1 MMAMQTEDDPT
12 DQRILL
18 LRSARAL
25 KRAEVLLT
33 LLAYLSR
40 KEPRR
45 KRIVDKEIE
54 TNNQLAETLTSTARR
69 HYKKS
74 A

>member
-1 MMAMQTEDDPT
+1 MAMQTEDDPT

-18 LRSARAL
+18 LRSARPL

-33 LLAYLSR
+33 LLAHLSR

-45 KRIVDKEIE
+45 KRIVDQEIE
-54 TNNQLAETLTSTARR
+54 TNNQLAETLTSIARR

>member
-25 KRAEVLLT
+25 KLAEVLLK

>member
-1 MMAMQTEDDPT
+1 MMAMETEDDPT

>member
-1 MMAMQTEDDPT
+1 MQSEDDPT

-45 KRIVDKEIE
+45 KRIVDQEIE
-54 TNNQLAETLTSTARR
+54 PNNQLAETLTSIARR

>member
-25 KRAEVLLT
+25 KRAEVLLK

>member
-1 MMAMQTEDDPT
+1 MTTESNDT

-25 KRAEVLLT
+25 KRAEVLLA
-33 LLAYLSR
+33 LLAYLWR

-45 KRIVDKEIE
+45 KRIVDQEIE
-54 TNNQLAETLTSTARR
+54 TNNQLAETLTSTARH

>member
-1 MMAMQTEDDPT
+1 MMAMETEDDPT

-25 KRAEVLLT
+25 KRAEVLLK

-54 TNNQLAETLTSTARR
+54 ANNQLAETLTSTARR

>member
-1 MMAMQTEDDPT
+1 MMAMETEDDPT

-25 KRAEVLLT
+25 KRAEVLLK

>member
-54 TNNQLAETLTSTARR
+54 TNNQLAETLTATARR

>member
-1 MMAMQTEDDPT
+1 MAIQTEDNQI

-18 LRSARAL
+18 LRSAHAL
-25 KRAEVLLT
+25 KRPEVLLT
-33 LLAYLSR
+33 LLAYFCL
-40 KEPRR
+40 KEPWR
-45 KRIVDKEIE
+45 KRIVDQEIE
-54 TNNQLAETLTSTARR
+54 PNNQLAETLTSTARR